1 MGKTKTSKKNLII
14 SGAPLSDDEFKNM
27 IRDAEKGP
35 FFSMQETTQIIA
47 KWKSKYAK

>member
-1 MGKTKTSKKNLII
+1 MGKIKTSKKNLVI
-14 SGAPLSDDEFKNM
+14 SGAPLSDEAFKDM